1 MTAVVN
7 GRSFVAALA
16 AFAALAAAIACRSYR
31 AAGTAM
37 SATALSARFVAA
49 GPPPV
54 AHQDRDAG
62 TRSEPDRCVVT
73 GRFEGSAYP
82 RGDGQLEV
90 AIESG
95 WAIITR
101 NNDKQW
107 DDLHVRLEATG
118 QLGGG
123 STALVLGPT
132 VDSAGPSVT
141 TWQSR
146 HPIRV
151 LVSWS
156 RALTT
161 RRLMFWLSYSAVG
174 FDGKLTRCDIMM
186 RSDTLRFAGSSTSR

>member
-7 GRSFVAALA
+7 GRTFVAALA
-16 AFAALAAAIACRSYR
+16 ALAVLAAALACRSHR
-31 AAGTAM
+31 AARTAI

-54 AHQDRDAG
+54 AHQDRDVG

-95 WAIITR
+95 WAVITR
-101 NNDKQW
+101 NNNKQW

-118 QLGGG
+118 QLDGG
-123 STALVLGPT
+123 STAIVLGPT

-141 TWQSR
+141 TWESQ
-146 HPIRV
+146 HGLRV
-151 LVSWS
+151 LVPWS

-186 RSDTLRFAGSSTSR
+186 RSDTLRFVASSASR